1 MSVCSV
7 RLSSHAVDKL
17 NMCVPLSIDGCP
29 INILIITCSIHML
42 CFVLIRLVRL
52 NTILG
57 LAQTFLSVCVFICD
71 AIGRRRRF
79 CLVAVV
85 VVVVVV
91 MDVHELH
98 NKPRAHSHCLSSKL
112 FI

>member
-1 MSVCSV
+1 
-7 RLSSHAVDKL
+7 
-17 NMCVPLSIDGCP
+17 MCVPLSIDGCP
-29 INILIITCSIHML
+29 INILIITCSIHVL

-52 NTILG
+52 GIRFWALPKR
-57 LAQTFLSVCVFICD
+57 FCSVLSVCVCVFVMP
-71 AIGRRRRF
+71 
-79 CLVAVV
+79 LVVVDVFVCVAV

-98 NKPRAHSHCLSSKL
+98 NKPRARSHCLSSKL